1 MEFFY
6 PYHFVQ
12 HFKVE
17 NEGRLQSK
25 RLYTF
30 KSTKSNQWYWVW
42 VELYDYHVYAIK
54 FHLKSH
60 RHSPH
65 KYNLLTNTYEP
76 RKIVFTCINIMLQV
90 YQEDDHASFGFIG
103 SNLLSESANNT
114 KRFRFY
120 RKIMATYFSEKYFV
134 HQENSF
140 KSTYLMINKVEL
152 TNNSNLLKDIQ
163 IAFMEQYEY
172 FD

>member
-6 PYHFVQ
+6 PYRFVQ
-12 HFKVE
+12 SFKVE

-30 KSTKSNQWYWVW
+30 KSVKSNQWYWVW

-54 FHLKSH
+54 FHLKSL
-60 RHSPH
+60 RFSPH

-76 RKIVFTCINIMLQV
+76 RKIVHTCINIMLEV
-90 YQEDDHASFGFIG
+90 YQQDDRASFGFIG
-103 SNLLSESANNT
+103 SNLVEEDINNT

-120 RKIMATYFSEKYFV
+120 RRIMATYFSEKHFI
-134 HQENSF
+134 HLENEK
-140 KSTYLMINKVEL
+140 KSTYLMLNKIEL
-152 TNNSNLLKDIQ
+152 TNNSNLLQNIES
-163 IAFMEQYEY
+163 AFVEQYRY
-172 FD
+172 FE